1 MEEDSGVYVLDEQ
14 TDASVGGI
22 TLTMLKGEQSS
33 RIVLLRLVA
42 MAPFFFFRKKYE
54 FAFRNGLFPF
64 SPLLSIDFMHAT
76 DERGILILLRTGQR
90 CPFWVFERQTR
101 LPSFKVYCQEPNV
114 SVVDVL
120 ADGNI
125 PIIFDRF
132 QCHYI

>member
-42 MAPFFFFRKKYE
+42 MAPFFFF
-54 FAFRNGLFPF
+54 FFLGRNMNSLLGMDCFPF

-76 DERGILILLRTGQR
+76 DERGILILLRTGHR

-101 LPSFKVYCQEPNV
+101 LLSPALRKYSSLKFIAKSQT
-114 SVVDVL
+114 STL
-120 ADGNI
+120 WT
-125 PIIFDRF
+125 F
-132 QCHYI
+132 